1 MLLLTITEFRN
12 NISKYMKMAFTEKI
26 AVKSKNGIIE
36 LTPNKEIRVNPSPS
50 NDSYFEDPRNIEAVE
65 QGIEDIKAGRVTSV
79 SLNDIKSML
88 GL

>member
-1 MLLLTITEFRN
+1 
-12 NISKYMKMAFTEKI
+12 MKMAFTEKI